1 MCLIRAFAAPTALRV
16 LRVSCD
22 TDHIGGKA
30 TRIGDSSSSWR
41 FGRLRD
47 LHSNDVKTLS
57 RRYVAGARQAHTNNP
72 FEIPSMAAYE
82 PLLINAS

>member
-1 MCLIRAFAAPTALRV
+1 MSLARAFAAPTALRV

-22 TDHIGGKA
+22 TVHIGGKA
-30 TRIGDSSSSWR
+30 TRIGGSSSSWW

-47 LHSNDVKTLS
+47 LHSIDVKTLS

-82 PLLINAS
+82 PLPIDAS